1 MRSFFQS
8 VLALS
13 LFTLLLSSN
22 SSCQK
27 SGSSKPGANQSDGNY
42 GNNPKAPVP
51 DELVGYWL
59 TGTSSITNFWDY
71 NGSYGGNAL
80 ELAVGYRF
88 FKNGTAKQ
96 YFYYT
101 KTTTYCRDQVLGYRE
116 GTVVFN
122 SADKTFRFYA
132 ASGNYRRFDAC
143 GSQQT
148 PGYGVKKQYGQ
159 GDLYPGFKAEYNNWT
174 LRTKNGNPVWRITLD
189 GGTFLDYDKSTEPL

>member
-1 MRSFFQS
+1 MNSFVQRILT
-8 VLALS
+8 LALCT
-13 LFTLLLSSN
+13 FLLSS

-27 SGSSKPGANQSDGNY
+27 SKSSSPGENPPEGNY

-71 NGSYGGNAL
+71 NGTYAGNAL
-80 ELAVGYRF
+80 ELAVGYMF
-88 FKNGTAKQ
+88 YKNGNARE

-101 KTTTYCRDQVLGYRE
+101 KTTAYCRDQVLGYRE

-122 SADKTFRFYA
+122 TTEKTFKFYA

-143 GSQQT
+143 GSAQT
-148 PGYGVKKQYGQ
+148 PGYGTTKQYGSA
-159 GDLYPGFKAEYNNWT
+159 DLYPAYKAEHTNWT
-174 LRTKNGNPVWRITLD
+174 MTTKNGNPVWRVPLN
-189 GGTFLDYDKSTEPL
+189 GGTFQDYEKSTQPQ